1 MRSDPSHQ
9 DFNRFDKPGCI
20 ALENVL
26 KAYSNYDREIGYVQG
41 MNYIATQVLK
51 YTRKFNLLK
60 TNKFILENLIESKNE
75 QQD

>member
-9 DFNRFDKPGCI
+9 DFNSFDKPGCI

-41 MNYIATQVLK
+41 LNYIAT
-51 YTRKFNLLK
+51 
-60 TNKFILENLIESKNE
+60 
-75 QQD
+75 